1 MLTLYGRTHCHLCI
15 ESAALL
21 DSLGL
26 SYLGIDIDD
35 DASLSAQFGLL
46 IPVIQRKDGATL
58 NFPFDA
64 QAILDFQCA
73 TPADSIKQDHH
84 G

>member
-1 MLTLYGRTHCHLCI
+1 MLTLFGRAGCHLCI

-21 DSLGL
+21 DSLKL
-26 SYLGIDIDD
+26 AYLGVDIDD
-35 DASLSAQFGLL
+35 DLDLSARYGLL

-64 QAILDFQCA
+64 QALLAFQYIPS
-73 TPADSIKQDHH
+73 TSESQME
-84 G
+84 

>member
-1 MLTLYGRTHCHLCI
+1 MLTLFGRAQCHLCI
-15 ESAALL
+15 EAAALL
-21 DSLGL
+21 DTLNL
-26 SYLGIDIDD
+26 NYLGVDIDD
-35 DASLSAQFGLL
+35 DAALSAQFGLL

-64 QAILDFQCA
+64 QAILDFQSA
-73 TPADSIKQDHH
+73 PSAHSPKQDYH